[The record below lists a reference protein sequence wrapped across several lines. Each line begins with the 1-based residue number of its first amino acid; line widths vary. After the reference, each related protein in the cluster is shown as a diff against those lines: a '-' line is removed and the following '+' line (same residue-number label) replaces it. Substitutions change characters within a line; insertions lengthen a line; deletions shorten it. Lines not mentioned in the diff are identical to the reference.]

1 MTTTGGASERASLA
15 RGAAAITAATA
26 VSRATGFIRV
36 VAVAAAMGT
45 TFLANTYQTANTA
58 PNVVFELVAA
68 GVLTSIFVPTF
79 VEYLVRGERE
89 EGWNAANALASV
101 AVVALIGLALVLAF
115 CAPLVM
121 RLLTI
126 GVARGGLRNDE
137 IELGS
142 TFLRL
147 FAPQVVFY
155 GAGMIMTGALQAH
168 RRFALPAIA
177 PIFNNVIVIA
187 VYFTYAAMRS
197 GQSPSVRGITTGQ
210 TWVLGAGTTLGVVAM
225 TVCLVPQLARLGWRF
240 RFNFAPSHPA
250 VRRGA
255 RLGVWALS
263 YAGGYQAGLVVVLVL
278 ANRVQG
284 GVAAYQWAYTF
295 FYLPYALFAVP
306 IFSVLFTAM
315 SEHVALGEREGLL
328 SRLEEG
334 VRMMSFILIPIAAG
348 MIAVAGPLA
357 RLTLDY
363 GVMTERGSALVARV
377 IAGFVVGLPTYS
389 AFLILTRAYYALGNT
404 KTPALVNVLAVGA
417 SSVLGTALFFLLPD
431 RWAVMGLAVGHS
443 LGFAIGAV
451 VLLRLFAATVGRIGG
466 PHVRRAVVT
475 ALGVS
480 LAALVVMTSLR
491 LLLPDASRA
500 ESLVSLLACA
510 LAGVATYVGGMTA
523 LHSPE
528 MSKVRGLVSRRAG

>member
-1 MTTTGGASERASLA
+1 VTAAEDAPERASLA
-15 RGAAAITAATA
+15 RGAATITIATA
-26 VSRATGFIRV
+26 ISRATGFIRV

-79 VEYLVRGERE
+79 VEYLVKGERE
-89 EGWNAANALASV
+89 EGWKAANALTSV
-101 AVVALIGLALVLAF
+101 AVVGLIGLGLLLALF
-115 CAPLVM
+115 APLVM

-126 GVARGGLRNDE
+126 GVADGPLRNDE

-177 PIFNNVIVIA
+177 PIFNNVVVIG

-197 GQSPSVRGITTGQ
+197 SQPPSVRGITAAQ

-225 TVCLVPQLARLGWRF
+225 TVCLIPQLVRLGWKF
-240 RFNFAPSHPA
+240 RFDFRPSHPA
-250 VRRGA
+250 VKRGA

-263 YAGGYQAGLVVVLVL
+263 YAGGYQAGLIVVLVL

-328 SRLEEG
+328 TRLDEG
-334 VRMMSFILIPIAAG
+334 VRMMCFILIPIAAG
-348 MIAVAGPLA
+348 MIAIAGPLA

-404 KTPALVNVLAVGA
+404 KTPALVNAVAVIA
-417 SSVLGTALFFLLPD
+417 SSALGALLFFVLPH
-431 RWAVMGLAVGHS
+431 RWAVAGLALGHS
-443 LGFAIGAV
+443 AGFAAGAAI
-451 VLLRLFAATVGRIGG
+451 LLRLFGRSVGRFPG
-466 PHVRRAVVT
+466 PGVRT
-475 ALGVS
+475 ALLSALAVS
-480 LAALVVMTSLR
+480 ALALAVMAGLR
-491 LLLPDASRA
+491 LVLPDASRA
-500 ESLVSLLACA
+500 DALVSLLVCA
-510 LAGVATYVGGMTA
+510 AGGVAVYVGGMTA
-523 LHSPE
+523 LRSPE
-528 MSKVRGLVSRRAG
+528 MARVRGLVLRSGS